1 MALQSVVILNG
12 LRDIYHLLNQTSW
25 NKEYCFSYLG
35 TCFFFTRVFFSL
47 ELKNIVLLHSRETKG
62 FHRWGQN
69 SLQNEWFLTNKLD
82 KLGRVF

>member
-1 MALQSVVILNG
+1 MRG
-12 LRDIYHLLNQTSW
+12 GFLRDIYHLLNQTSW

-35 TCFFFTRVFFSL
+35 TSLCFFFFTRVFFSL

>member
-1 MALQSVVILNG
+1 MRG
-12 LRDIYHLLNQTSW
+12 GFLRDIYHLLNQTSW

-35 TCFFFTRVFFSL
+35 TSLCFFFFFTR

-82 KLGRVF
+82 KLCRVF